1 MCAHLVAAAVA
12 CDAGAMLV
20 HRLLDAVFR
29 TLDTID
35 AVRARV
41 DAVLGKG
48 EAQPASQWPTTLQGD
63 VVVDAP
69 APAVVMQDA
78 SAVRAAYVSPPDL
91 DAWKGAPSSTPA
103 KKTAKAPKPDT
114 AEKPE
119 KAEKAEKAKA
129 PAKKKAS
136 SSAARPKREKP
147 VSKVPSPTSRKG
159 SVDRSGKDFDSPRA
173 RAVEAFLTGQ
183 KAPILAEDA
192 DLDGKKT
199 LARVLW
205 AVAVAEQAGSEQ
217 GLTAADVSALLSSV
231 AGIEVFATNVA
242 RTFRDES
249 ELFVETAPDGR
260 SKRYTITAAGRTRA
274 AGLAMR

>member
-1 MCAHLVAAAVA
+1 MQN
-12 CDAGAMLV
+12 AMLV

-48 EAQPASQWPTTLQGD
+48 EGQPPSQWPTTLQGD
-63 VVVDAP
+63 IVVDAP
-69 APAVVMQDA
+69 APAVVVQDA
-78 SAVRAAYVSPPDL
+78 DAVRAAYVAPPAHDV
-91 DAWKGAPSSTPA
+91 GQRTAPSATVKRTVKA
-103 KKTAKAPKPDT
+103 AKAGS
-114 AEKPE
+114 
-119 KAEKAEKAKA
+119 AEKAEQPKAR
-129 PAKKKAS
+129 AKKKASS

-147 VSKVPSPTSRKG
+147 ASKVPASTSRKG

-173 RAVEAFLTGQ
+173 RAVEAFLTQSGG
-183 KAPILAEDA
+183 AILAEDA
-192 DLDGKKT
+192 ELDGKKT

-205 AVAVAEQAGSEQ
+205 AVSVAEAAGSEQ
-217 GLTAADVSALLSSV
+217 GLTAADVSALLSTV

-249 ELFVETAPDGR
+249 ALFVETSPDGR
-260 SKRYTITAAGRTRA
+260 SKRYTITAAGRARA
-274 AGLAMR
+274 AGLAMRP

>member
-1 MCAHLVAAAVA
+1 MWVRLVRAAAA
-12 CDAGAMLV
+12 CDAAFMLV

-41 DAVLGKG
+41 DAILGNG
-48 EAQPASQWPTTLQGD
+48 EARPPSQWPATIQGD

-78 SAVRAAYVSPPDL
+78 TAVRAAYVSPPDL
-91 DAWKGAPSSTPA
+91 DAWKDESSSTPA
-103 KKTAKAPKPDT
+103 KKAARAPKAD
-114 AEKPE
+114 EPE
-119 KAEKAEKAKA
+119 KAGKAKA

-147 VSKVPSPTSRKG
+147 ASKVPVPTSRKG

-173 RAVEAFLTGQ
+173 RAVEAFLIGQ

-242 RTFRDES
+242 RTFRDEP
-249 ELFVETAPDGR
+249 ELFVETTPDGR
-260 SKRYTITAAGRTRA
+260 SKRYTVTAAGRERASTLATRSV
-274 AGLAMR
+274 

>member
-1 MCAHLVAAAVA
+1 
-12 CDAGAMLV
+12 MLV

-48 EAQPASQWPTTLQGD
+48 EAQPPSQWPTTLQGD

-69 APAVVMQDA
+69 APAVVVQDA
-78 SAVRAAYVSPPDL
+78 DAVRAAYVAPPERDVRQR
-91 DAWKGAPSSTPA
+91 AASSSVKRAA
-103 KKTAKAPKPDT
+103 KT
-114 AEKPE
+114 E
-119 KAEKAEKAKA
+119 KAEKAEKPKA
-129 PAKKKAS
+129 PTKKKAS

-147 VSKVPSPTSRKG
+147 ASKVPSSTSRKG

-173 RAVEAFLTGQ
+173 RAVEAFLTQSGGS
-183 KAPILAEDA
+183 ILAEDA
-192 DLDGKKT
+192 ELDGKKT

-205 AVAVAEQAGSEQ
+205 AVSVAESAGSEQ
-217 GLTAADVSALLSSV
+217 GLTAADVSALLSTV
-231 AGIEVFATNVA
+231 AGVEVFATNVA

-249 ELFVETAPDGR
+249 ELFVETSPDGR
-260 SKRYTITAAGRTRA
+260 SKRYTITAAGRARA
-274 AGLAMR
+274 AGLAMRT